1 MDYLNFNSP
10 MSTLLRKYCIA
21 RAQRR
26 SHNRLG
32 FAIQLAL
39 VRALGRTLR
48 TEKLPEGCYHNS
60 GGTTGY

>member
-1 MDYLNFNSP
+1 MHLP
-10 MSTLLRKYCIA
+10 EP
-21 RAQRR
+21 QRR

-48 TEKLPEGCYHNS
+48 TEKLPRRLLS
-60 GGTTGY
+60 Q

>member
-1 MDYLNFNSP
+1 MAF
-10 MSTLLRKYCIA
+10 A

-48 TEKLPEGCYHNS
+48 TEKAPPEGCYHNS